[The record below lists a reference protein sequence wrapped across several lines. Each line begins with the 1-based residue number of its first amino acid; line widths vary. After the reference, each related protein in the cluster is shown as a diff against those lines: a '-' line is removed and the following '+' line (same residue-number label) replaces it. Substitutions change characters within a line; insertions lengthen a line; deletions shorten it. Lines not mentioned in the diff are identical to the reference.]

1 MHLVTKNVIS
11 VACTGKELSRGQMSK
26 ATMLAPCL
34 LGTWAFSASLGN
46 ASPQKLT
53 NSQSLKAV

>member
-1 MHLVTKNVIS
+1 M
-11 VACTGKELSRGQMSK
+11 AGTGEDFSRGQISK

-34 LGTWAFSASLGN
+34 LETWGFSASLDN

-53 NSQSLKAV
+53 NSQSLKAVLVSSTTSVF